1 MYWSDDM
8 EIRLEDIVKNY
19 SRGRREFT
27 VLDKVSFDIPAGRFT
42 LITGDSGIGKSTLLG
57 IIAGLIRPTS
67 GKVFYDDK
75 EITASNDDELSK
87 IRNAHLGIVTQE
99 SDLIPYL
106 TLEDNIRLTYEIN
119 NRGKVLDDS
128 SLDEVLNAL
137 GLSELKSS
145 YPSEMSGGEIKRAA
159 VARALLI
166 DPEVIIMDEPTANL
180 DRKNVRN
187 VLRLLRMCS
196 DKGSTVIISSHE
208 EEAAAFADVI
218 KDLER
223 EAV

>member
-1 MYWSDDM
+1 M

-27 VLDKVSFDIPAGRFT
+27 VLDKVRFDIPAGRFT

-75 EITASNDDELSK
+75 EITVSNDDELSK

-128 SLDEVLNAL
+128 SFDEVLNAL

-187 VLRLLRMCS
+187 VLRLLRMYS

>member
-75 EITASNDDELSK
+75 EITASNDDELST

-128 SLDEVLNAL
+128 SFDEVLNAL

-187 VLRLLRMCS
+187 VLRLLRMYS

>member
-67 GKVFYDDK
+67 GKVFYDEK

-128 SLDEVLNAL
+128 SFDEVLNAL

-187 VLRLLRMCS
+187 VLRLLRMYS

-208 EEAAAFADVI
+208 EEAAVFADVI
-218 KDLER
+218 KDLEK

>member
-75 EITASNDDELSK
+75 EITVSNDDELSK

-128 SLDEVLNAL
+128 SFDEVLNAL

-187 VLRLLRMCS
+187 VLRLLRMYS

>member
-1 MYWSDDM
+1 M

-27 VLDKVSFDIPAGRFT
+27 VLYKVSFDIPAGRFT

-128 SLDEVLNAL
+128 SFDEVLNAL

-187 VLRLLRMCS
+187 VLRLLRMYS

>member
-1 MYWSDDM
+1 M

-67 GKVFYDDK
+67 GKVFYDEK

-128 SLDEVLNAL
+128 SFDEVLNAL

-187 VLRLLRMCS
+187 VLRLLRMYS

-208 EEAAAFADVI
+208 EEAAVFADVI
-218 KDLER
+218 KDLEK